1 MSFHLESDKRLESI
15 EQRLASME
23 SKLSQ
28 VIGMVA
34 VLTSTLKELSPDI
47 NTAIK
52 QKNKKVKKSK
62 QGNLFD
68 EVLPF

>member
-1 MSFHLESDKRLESI
+1 MNFHLESDKRLESI
-15 EQRLASME
+15 EQRLASVE

-28 VIGMVA
+28 VLGMVA
-34 VLTSTLKELSPDI
+34 VLTSVLKELSPDI